1 MSVYAEILKY
11 DFSILYSALVPFI
24 ILFKLALTVESMVSE
39 ILEGYHSNESY

>member
-11 DFSILYSALVPFI
+11 DFSILYSALVLLTT
-24 ILFKLALTVESMVSE
+24 LFKSALTVESMVSE